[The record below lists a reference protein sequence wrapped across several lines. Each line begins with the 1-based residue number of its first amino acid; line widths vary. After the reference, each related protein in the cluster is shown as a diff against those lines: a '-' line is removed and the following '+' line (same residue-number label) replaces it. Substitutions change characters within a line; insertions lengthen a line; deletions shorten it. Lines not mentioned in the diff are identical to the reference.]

1 MAFTNSVH
9 WAHQLWAALELDPKY
24 GSISVDC
31 VVEYLDLPQEPPT
44 VIEGNRS
51 PACWPSS
58 TGPNMDFLI
67 VVEDLEVKYAPEIP
81 PVLHGV
87 LLSIESREKIG
98 FLRRTR
104 SGESTITMSIL
115 RLVDPTKGKIMID
128 GIDITKAGL
137 HDLRCR
143 IMFTPQDATLFSGT
157 LRENIDPFSTV
168 TLIS

>member
-1 MAFTNSVH
+1 
-9 WAHQLWAALELDPKY
+9 
-24 GSISVDC
+24 
-31 VVEYLDLPQEPPT
+31 
-44 VIEGNRS
+44 
-51 PACWPSS
+51 
-58 TGPNMDFLI
+58 MDFLI

-157 LRENIDPFSTV
+157 LRENIDPFNEHDNSECGTSSTV
-168 TLIS
+168 SRCLPKRSPTRNILRSCLRVNLLVMD